1 MPETPDEWLDILAR
15 RLDARQPRILNLRSY
30 ANGKTPL
37 PEGRRNLRES
47 WKAFQKK
54 ARTNFGGL
62 SVATVQSRIIPLGV
76 AVGSDDTAPA
86 AVAARR
92 IWRDNRM
99 RRQIKAA
106 TRDRLTCSIG
116 YLVAGLDEDG
126 RAVITR
132 EKPEDFIADVDPA
145 IPWKARA
152 ALKVWRDETTGV
164 DHAIVW
170 IPGMRQRY
178 VRDSRKRGYQTT
190 VAVGDWL
197 AAGEPELYEGNPPVV
212 VLERMDGEGLFETH
226 IDLIDRIN
234 QGKLDRLVI
243 SAYQAFRQRAIKPTK
258 DGDGLPQEDADG
270 NDIDWAKILEPA
282 PGAMWDLP
290 VPIDIWES
298 APTDIRPLLEAEKA
312 DARDFAAVMRLPISV
327 FTPEG
332 ANQSATG
339 ADVTKEGLVST
350 AEEEIADITSG
361 VEVAIVYALRAEG
374 FDIGEDTVEVQWEPA
389 AWVSVTEK
397 FAAANQAQGILSSR
411 TIKRDILGM
420 SREQIKQ
427 DEADMGSD
435 MLAAALMGVTSG
447 SNNGTTQS
455 ADPGRAGGTPT
466 DS

>member
-1 MPETPDEWLDILAR
+1 M
-15 RLDARQPRILNLRSY
+15 
-30 ANGKTPL
+30 
-37 PEGRRNLRES
+37 
-47 WKAFQKK
+47 
-54 ARTNFGGL
+54 
-62 SVATVQSRIIPLGV
+62 
-76 AVGSDDTAPA
+76 
-86 AVAARR
+86 
-92 IWRDNRM
+92 
-99 RRQIKAA
+99 
-106 TRDRLTCSIG
+106 
-116 YLVAGLDEDG
+116 
-126 RAVITR
+126 
-132 EKPEDFIADVDPA
+132 
-145 IPWKARA
+145 
-152 ALKVWRDETTGV
+152 
-164 DHAIVW
+164 
-170 IPGMRQRY
+170 
-178 VRDSRKRGYQTT
+178 
-190 VAVGDWL
+190 
-197 AAGEPELYEGNPPVV
+197 
-212 VLERMDGEGLFETH
+212 
-226 IDLIDRIN
+226 
-234 QGKLDRLVI
+234 
-243 SAYQAFRQRAIKPTK
+243 
-258 DGDGLPQEDADG
+258 
-270 NDIDWAKILEPA
+270 
-282 PGAMWDLP
+282 
-290 VPIDIWES
+290 
-298 APTDIRPLLEAEKA
+298 LEAEKA